1 MYRTILIAIDG
12 SSSSRLALS
21 EAVRLAASSHGIVHA
36 IHVVDSAPLLSH
48 PDLDPVQLADAM
60 RKCGRSALDEAEQMC
75 AAAGVTCHA
84 ELVEPV
90 AFSDDVASI
99 VHSRAQQVHADL
111 VVMGTHGR
119 RGMRRLFL
127 GSVAEHFLRIS
138 MCPVLVLRDN
148 ESQESQT

>member
-21 EAVRLAASSHGIVHA
+21 EAVRLAASSHGVVHA

-99 VHSRAQQVHADL
+99 VHWRAQQVHADL